1 MVKKRQET
9 LFLRNALG
17 KEFSMMSLYNP
28 NGVIYHLP
36 PIKDYKR
43 RFNGNSG
50 PIMEV
55 WVPDIDKNNT

>member
-1 MVKKRQET
+1 MERIESIIFEER
-9 LFLRNALG
+9 LMG

-36 PIKDYKR
+36 PAKDYKR

-50 PIMEV
+50 PKY
-55 WVPDIDKNNT
+55 WKYGCLS